1 MVFFMFDN
9 DDSIFKIFLN
19 GLVTKS
25 VGIDDHKA
33 ALLRQCYQLC
43 NQRTLCSSFL
53 VHNLCC
59 VESLAVLVP
68 ARDEKADI
76 EAKKD
81 VECHDYD
88 DDERESPDTVQVE
101 PLVVQPPHHPGHLGE
116 AGGGRGRGG

>member
-68 ARDEKADI
+68 ARDEKADT
-76 EAKKD
+76 EVEVD
-81 VECHDYD
+81 VEC
-88 DDERESPDTVQVE
+88 
-101 PLVVQPPHHPGHLGE
+101 
-116 AGGGRGRGG
+116 